1 MPDNVYPA
9 EDLETQLRK
18 IADGLLSGRYSY
30 PDSDVVTSEYS
41 TELPHQKGVTP
52 GMLKALVGKGHEEFC
67 TMRQQDAFELLL
79 HLLKL
84 ITRSQHPD
92 GMRDPVSDFR
102 FVLEQRLECVNCR
115 KVRYRT
121 DVQDNI
127 SVPVPARR
135 IKKISAEEGKETKD
149 VFEPITIKECL
160 DIFTAKEAV
169 EFTCPH
175 CGKGVAT
182 KYVLYQLVQPNA
194 NNPIDAFFLRHFL
207 KYLLLIAGALS
218 SSIGFQPN
226 WTSQSW
232 SEMSHS

>member
-30 PDSDVVTSEYS
+30 PDSDVVASEYS
-41 TELPHQKGVTP
+41 TELPHQKGIAP

-84 ITRSQHPD
+84 ITRSQHLD
-92 GMRDPVSDFR
+92 GMKDPVSDFR

-182 KYVLYQLVQPNA
+182 KYVLYQVFFVVRPNA
-194 NNPIDAFFLRHFL
+194 NNPVDAFFSRHFL

-226 WTSQSW
+226 WTSQS
-232 SEMSHS
+232 

>member
-9 EDLETQLRK
+9 DDLETQLRK
-18 IADGLLSGRYSY
+18 VADGLLSGRYSY
-30 PDSDVVTSEYS
+30 PDSDVVSSGYS
-41 TELPHQKGVTP
+41 TELPHQKGIAP
-52 GMLKALVGKGHEEFC
+52 AMLKALVGKGHEEFS

-84 ITRSQHPD
+84 ITRCQHPD
-92 GMRDPVSDFR
+92 GMKDPVSDFR

-115 KVRYRT
+115 RVRYRI

-135 IKKISAEEGKETKD
+135 TGKITAEEGKDTKD

-160 DIFTAKEAV
+160 DIFTGEETV

-175 CGKGVAT
+175 CGKREAT
-182 KYVLYQLVQPNA
+182 KYTLPRVLYVVKSGA
-194 NNPIDAFFLRHFL
+194 NNIVDALFSRRFL
-207 KYLLLIAGALS
+207 KYLPLIADALS
-218 SSIGFQPN
+218 LSIGFQPN
-226 WTSQSW
+226 WTSLS
-232 SEMSHS
+232 